1 VSAPTQAAPPRS
13 VASPDPVTPDTRP
26 EIDRF
31 VEALQPRLM
40 GRRLSALLGSERRPC
55 HVLDAKYE
63 PGLRAVVLYGHGHD
77 LIRGDLAGYGAGRGQ
92 RPAIAPGIEVST
104 FPDDPEL
111 PTLPLVMDAALLGR
125 QLADTVPAV
134 MLNHEA
140 MARRCDVALLR
151 YRPGK
156 RATVLVSTGRRG
168 PAWVAKVYHDPL
180 KAAAVA
186 GEAVALDAVTRNDG
200 ILRLA
205 PTAAHVPELNL
216 VLQHPVHGTSLEWLL
231 AGDIGP
237 GSAAGHAVRQ
247 AAIGLAELHRA
258 PVVSGRER
266 PVGKELRRFV
276 ARARGVATVDSGLG
290 TQLLRL
296 AERLIDIEAG
306 LSPGEVGLVHG
317 DCKPSQ
323 FLVDGSQVVLLDF
336 DHCGVSDQAA
346 DVGTFVAS
354 LRQVA
359 VRRALTR
366 TAHRRELTR
375 TARRS
380 APPGASD
387 VTALGDLFVRTYLGG
402 REDHGLPTRIQ
413 WYEVVA
419 LERKAIRAFARAPR
433 SPLASALV
441 GEGHRCLDRVERGV
455 S

>member
-1 VSAPTQAAPPRS
+1 
-13 VASPDPVTPDTRP
+13 
-26 EIDRF
+26 
-31 VEALQPRLM
+31 M
-40 GRRLSALLGSERRPC
+40 GRRLSAVLDSEPQPC

-63 PGLRAVVLYGHGHD
+63 PGLRAVVLYRHGPD
-77 LIRGDLAGYGAGRGQ
+77 LIRGDLAGYVSGRGQ

-111 PTLPLVMDAALLGR
+111 PTLPQVMDAALLGQ
-125 QLADTVPAV
+125 QLADKVPAV
-134 MLNHEA
+134 MLGGHH
-140 MARRCDVALLR
+140 ARARGCDVALLR

-156 RATVLVSTGRRG
+156 RATVLVSTRRSG
-168 PAWVAKVYHDPL
+168 PAWVAKVYHDPI

-186 GEAVALDAVTRNDG
+186 GEAVALDAVTRHDG

-216 VLQHPVHGTSLEWLL
+216 VLQHSVPGTSLKWLL
-231 AGDIGP
+231 AGNTGP
-237 GSAAGHAVRQ
+237 DSPVADAVRQ
-247 AAIGLAELHRA
+247 AGLGLAELHRA
-258 PVVSGRER
+258 PLVSGRER

-276 ARARGVATVDSGLG
+276 TRSTGVATVDSGLG
-290 TQLLRL
+290 TRLLRL
-296 AERLIDIEAG
+296 AERLIDLEAG

-323 FLVDGSQVVLLDF
+323 FLVEGRHVVLLDF

-359 VRRALTR
+359 VRCALTR
-366 TAHRRELTR
+366 TAP
-375 TARRS
+375 RS
-380 APPGASD
+380 ASLAATD
-387 VTALGDLFVRTYLGG
+387 LTALGDLFVRTYLGG
-402 REDHGLPTRIQ
+402 RADPGLTTRIQ

-433 SPLASALV
+433 SPVASALV
-441 GEGHRCLDRVERGV
+441 DEGHRCLDRVERGL